1 MKTVQKNQHQG
12 NNGKLLHFGLKDLS
26 SAKLK
31 PNKSIDTTL
40 ILLLGIFLV
49 TFLFLIY

>member
-1 MKTVQKNQHQG
+1 MKTGQKNQHQG
-12 NNGKLLHFGLKDLS
+12 NNKQLLYFGLKDLS

-40 ILLLGIFLV
+40 F
-49 TFLFLIY
+49 YY